1 MQLRKEK
8 LFGNDCDTTNYAIAF
23 IDVEPG
29 DRRIHLHIKEEDAE
43 LALEVMREM
52 QTQGQTSG
60 VTPTKRKFDSN
71 DVTSKKTLLEMLD
84 VAKALRGFNPSNPS

>member
-29 DRRIHLHIKEEDAE
+29 DRRINLHIKEEDAE

-52 QTQGQTSG
+52 KETIRDNFIK
-60 VTPTKRKFDSN
+60 KRRWS
-71 DVTSKKTLLEMLD
+71 
-84 VAKALRGFNPSNPS
+84 LRI